1 MIIFFV
7 KTEGYK
13 KFKFDFETL
22 FDPIVALY
30 TRAKEGRHAAPL
42 SRSSSSSSLKLTGC
56 LTHIIFYVFYS
67 CCCGAIKGSPIKAF
81 NHPCFIETFPNVS
94 LK

>member
-1 MIIFFV
+1 MIFV

-30 TRAKEGRHAAPL
+30 TRAKEGRHATQHHSQDRVVA
-42 SRSSSSSSLKLTGC
+42 
-56 LTHIIFYVFYS
+56 
-67 CCCGAIKGSPIKAF
+67 AA
-81 NHPCFIETFPNVS
+81 
-94 LK
+94 